1 MDKATRI
8 LKDLRIA
15 VNALNEV
22 AAGEMEQADKL
33 DGITLGAGDRDR
45 GRAAGMKIAA
55 RLIEQTLSM
64 FGEEGQDEEVNLPLH
79 RDEKGTQGAA
89 GPGYRKQCNLPA
101 AL

>member
-45 GRAAGMKIAA
+45 GRAAGMRIAA
-55 RLIEQTLSM
+55 RLIGQTL
-64 FGEEGQDEEVNLPLH
+64 EKYRKEGQDEEVNLPFH
-79 RDEKGTQGAA
+79 RDQEAA
-89 GPGYRKQCNLPA
+89 EG
-101 AL
+101 

>member
-1 MDKATRI
+1 MKMDKATRI

-64 FGEEGQDEEVNLPLH
+64 FGEEGQDEEVNLPFH
-79 RDEKGTQGAA
+79 RDQEAA
-89 GPGYRKQCNLPA
+89 EG
-101 AL
+101 

>member
-8 LKDLRIA
+8 LKDLRIV

-22 AAGEMEQADKL
+22 AAGEVEQADKL
-33 DGITLGAGDRDR
+33 DGIMLGAGDRDR

-64 FGEEGQDEEVNLPLH
+64 FGEEGQDAQIDIQVH
-79 RDEKGTQGAA
+79 RHEKGAQGAA
-89 GPGYRKQCNLPA
+89 GPADRQ
-101 AL
+101 

>member
-1 MDKATRI
+1 MDRATRI

-45 GRAAGMKIAA
+45 GRAAGMRIAA
-55 RLIEQTLSM
+55 RFIGQTL
-64 FGEEGQDEEVNLPLH
+64 EKYRKEGQDEEVNLPFH
-79 RDEKGTQGAA
+79 RDQEAA
-89 GPGYRKQCNLPA
+89 EG
-101 AL
+101 